1 MRFGTHKGNYGYAPF
16 FKVWAD
22 ACGTDWQEKLQEVM
36 QFGHPAVNIVDN
48 ESDFTLEVAAPGLQ
62 KEDFNIEVKN
72 DKLTIWTEVRKQEN
86 AKKYARKEFGFGNF
100 KRTFTLSD
108 KVDTDNI
115 SARYTD
121 GILYVV
127 LPKIAQ
133 PKTGKNINID

>member
-1 MRFGTHKGNYGYAPF
+1 MRFGTHRGNYGYSPF
-16 FKVWAD
+16 FKVWAN

-36 QFGHPAVNIVDN
+36 QFGNPAVNIIDN

-72 DKLTIWTEVRKQEN
+72 DKLTISTEVKAQGN
-86 AKKYARKEFGFGNF
+86 TKKYVRKEFGYGNF
-100 KRTFTLSD
+100 KRTFTLSN

-133 PKTGKNINID
+133 AKTGKNINID